1 MFGLG
6 RSERM
11 AYVRELQE
19 LHPDVI
25 CHPELASEQHRQS
38 MGAPRFMSFTLKSLE
53 LNFLE

>member
-6 RSERM
+6 RSEKM
-11 AYVRELQE
+11 DCVRELQE

-25 CHPELASEQHRQS
+25 CHSELASEQHQQS
-38 MGAPRFMSFTLKSLE
+38 TRAPRFMSFTLKNLE